1 MYHKGSSNRKWR
13 SGAALAV
20 AAVLLG
26 GVAAEA
32 QLTQEQKCQ
41 SAVLKFSA
49 NYERARIKA
58 IDKCEQDNLKGKNS
72 PPLVC
77 PDEDAKAVLKISK
90 ALEKLEKQISVQCCG
105 KDKTCGAGSGADADL
120 PLSAIGWDVFLGSRC
135 DGGVNDGQ
143 PCFND
148 DNCPGGVGDVPPAG
162 VCVSTNVCPNIES
175 SQACDLPVAG
185 MQDVAACLACIGDL
199 ATDQA
204 IGFSYASLKTPGAD
218 KKVELCKR
226 EMKKATLF
234 YDKFRNFMRVCQ
246 DKVAKG
252 KAPGPCP
259 DAAIAPMLQKERDK
273 LLAAIAKKCG
283 GPDKAFGGGNDYHP
297 DLLGLPVSCPG
308 VTVPGGSACAQQI
321 RTVADFADCL
331 VCMNEYK
338 VLCADAAAGPGSLP
352 AICNPNCG
360 NGVINAGETCDD
372 GNVIDGDGCSSTC
385 VINPC
390 APPFGTVTAVVNF
403 TAPQDIA
410 GATIYIDYPDG
421 QVRIPGTGNQ
431 AAVQNRIFLS
441 TGDFFNPND
450 LDYVVQIVQFD
461 SGGSAFTGSELM
473 QIEFDTCD
481 GASISSSDF
490 TCRVLDAASA
500 GASPVSVAGVTCSV
514 QVP

>member
-1 MYHKGSSNRKWR
+1 
-13 SGAALAV
+13 LAV
-20 AAVLLG
+20 AAALLG

-32 QLTQEQKCQ
+32 QLTPEQKCQ
-41 SAVLKFSA
+41 SAVLTFSA
-49 NYERARIKA
+49 NYERARIRA

-77 PDEDAKAVLKISK
+77 PDGDAKAMLKISK
-90 ALEKLEKQISVQCCG
+90 ALAKMEKLISVKCCG
-105 KDKTCGAGSGADADL
+105 KDKTCGAGSGVDADL
-120 PLSAIGWDVFLGSRC
+120 PLSAIGWDVFVGARC
-135 DGGVNDGQ
+135 VGGVNDGE
-143 PCFND
+143 PCVTD
-148 DNCPGGVGDVPPAG
+148 GNCPGGLNDLPPAG
-162 VCVSTNVCPNIES
+162 VCVATNVCPNIES
-175 SQACDLPVAG
+175 SQGCDLAVAG
-185 MQDVAACLACIGDL
+185 MQDVAPCLACIGDL

-204 IGFSYASLKTPGAD
+204 IGFSYASLKAPGAD
-218 KKVELCKR
+218 KKLELCKR

-246 DKVAKG
+246 NKVAKG
-252 KAPGPCP
+252 KLAGPCP
-259 DAAIAPMLQKERDK
+259 DSLTATKLQKEREK
-273 LLAAIAKKCG
+273 LDSFIAKKCG
-283 GPDKAFGGGNDYHP
+283 GPDKAFGGGDDFHV
-297 DLLGLPVSCPG
+297 DLVGAPISCPG
-308 VTVPGGSACAQQI
+308 VTVPGGSNCAEQI
-321 RTVADFADCL
+321 ETVQDVAECL

-338 VLCADAAAGPGSLP
+338 TLCADAAASPVALP
-352 AICNPNCG
+352 AVCNPTCG
-360 NGVINAGETCDD
+360 NGSIDPGETCDD
-372 GNVIDGDGCSSTC
+372 GNVVDGDGCPSNC

-390 APPFGTVTAVVNF
+390 TPPFGTVTAIVNF
-403 TAPQDIA
+403 TAPADIA

-421 QVRIPGTGNQ
+421 EVRIPGTGNQ

-450 LDYVVQIVQFD
+450 LDYAVQIVQID
-461 SGGSAFTGSELM
+461 SGGNAFTGSELM